1 MIDND
6 CCKISSS
13 IKKYKFR
20 KKWLQLLQFFYS
32 WYCNCF
38 CYTYIRLKKKIY
50 VHIKMCV
57 LYMKEKKKKK
67 KGGEIGFLCKK
78 NWAYLHLCK
87 FLFSLTKWLIYSFW
101 YPASYLRR
109 HGHYDFCFLIY
120 IYLYFICVLKC
131 SICFWKCYMETVRM
145 HNWLHIYWSNTLV
158 MFCNPL
164 CIISPFINLLI
175 CGHLPLHS
183 ALQGCALERHWFDTS
198 FHIFMIIFLVSYRYQ
213 SFHSQWNVYLW
224 ILFFSSF

>member
-1 MIDND
+1 M
-6 CCKISSS
+6 
-13 IKKYKFR
+13 
-20 KKWLQLLQFFYS
+20 
-32 WYCNCF
+32 
-38 CYTYIRLKKKIY
+38 YILK
-50 VHIKMCV
+50 CV
-57 LYMKEKKKKK
+57 YYIWKRRKKKKK
-67 KGGEIGFLCKK
+67 KGGEISFLCKK
-78 NWAYLHLCK
+78 TELTYIFASFFFHLQSG
-87 FLFSLTKWLIYSFW
+87 LFILSDTLPATSEDMVIMTFAFW
-101 YPASYLRR
+101 
-109 HGHYDFCFLIY
+109 Y
-120 IYLYFICVLKC
+120 IYLYFIFVLKC

-183 ALQGCALERHWFDTS
+183 ALQGCVLERHWFDTS

>member
-32 WYCNCF
+32 WYCNCY
-38 CYTYIRLKKKIY
+38 CYTYIRLLKKSMYILK
-50 VHIKMCV
+50 CV
-57 LYMKEKKKKK
+57 YYIWKRRKKK
-67 KGGEIGFLCKK
+67 KGGEISFLCKK
-78 NWAYLHLCK
+78 TEFTYIFASFFFHLQSG
-87 FLFSLTKWLIYSFW
+87 LFILSDTLPATSEDMVIMTFAFW
-101 YPASYLRR
+101 
-109 HGHYDFCFLIY
+109 Y